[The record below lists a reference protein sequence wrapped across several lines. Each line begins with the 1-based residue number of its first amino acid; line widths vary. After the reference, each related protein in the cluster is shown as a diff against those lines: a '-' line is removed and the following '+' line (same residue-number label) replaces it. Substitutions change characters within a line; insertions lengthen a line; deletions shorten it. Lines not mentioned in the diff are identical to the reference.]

1 MMTAPA
7 TIGFLL
13 IPHFEE
19 TDESNFKPDLFLKCL
34 DPTRILSSGFSWLPN
49 FPWNIPYLYP
59 SFGGLHLWGWNPPE
73 KCHPF
78 SPFSQVSPSGR
89 PPWATRPGDLGLGR
103 SQRVS
108 DGGILPCL
116 PWLPGWLHHET
127 SETWPRFMASIHGN
141 IIGNSGYDLRQ
152 EALSGTM
159 IIKRTQWNS
168 KLISFL

>member
-19 TDESNFKPDLFLKCL
+19 TDEPNFKPDLFLKCL

-78 SPFSQVSPSGR
+78 STFSQVSPSGR
-89 PPWATRPGDLGLGR
+89 PPWATRPGDLGTWAITT
-103 SQRVS
+103 
-108 DGGILPCL
+108 GIGWGDFTMATMATMVTS
-116 PWLPGWLHHET
+116 PWNIWNV
-127 SETWPRFMASIHGN
+127 ASIHGLWM
-141 IIGNSGYDLRQ
+141 G
-152 EALSGTM
+152 
-159 IIKRTQWNS
+159 
-168 KLISFL
+168 ISLEIVAMTSAKKPFLVLWLNKKTNNETVN